1 MNNLQR
7 VAIVAAS
14 IGLGAAGV
22 ATSANAQDTNR
33 TGRTTA
39 AMTQAA
45 QAEEPNV
52 APADPA
58 AWPVMAARI
67 AYLGAKHAASTP
79 AVRAQYSNALRA
91 AGGVFRTPAIA
102 PNGSKVSPSVDVVFD
117 R

>member
-7 VAIVAAS
+7 VAVIAAS
-14 IGLGAAGV
+14 IGLGAAGA
-22 ATSANAQDTNR
+22 ATSANAH
-33 TGRTTA
+33 GAERTTA

-45 QAEEPNV
+45 KAEAPAA

-102 PNGSKVSPSVDVVFD
+102 PSGSKVSPSVDVVFD